1 MFLPSFTGNTLD
13 DLNTAFAAWLDDV
26 YHPRKHSS
34 TGQSPFDRFTKNLRC
49 LRSAPADLM
58 DYFRTVVRRKV
69 NKDRTVVLNGNLFE
83 APVSLIGQR
92 VELLYHDSDPGADP
106 KHRWGRCP
114 GFFNKKDKYQT
125 PSGHYPL
132 AKMIWV
138 DWVNVAH
145 IPPMLKTN
153 PMKISTSGCS
163 ISNITFQ
170 NNSIRR
176 IHYERGNESIT
187 DFAYALALAR
197 RGFSKQQIIE
207 RILAERTDWKNH
219 TGDLRKMRY
228 LDRTVSKAL
237 NIIASCTISY

>member
-1 MFLPSFTGNTLD
+1 MIAD
-13 DLNTAFAAWLDDV
+13 DLNLTLLKTHHQNPHGTWKPGRMVIETSPGNYQIWIHSDRNLSLDEKRYWL
-26 YHPRKHSS
+26 KIM
-34 TGQSPFDRFTKNLRC
+34 K
-49 LRSAPADLM
+49 
-58 DYFRTVVRRKV
+58 
-69 NKDRTVVLNGNLFE
+69 
-83 APVSLIGQR
+83 
-92 VELLYHDSDPGADP
+92 SDPGADP

-145 IPPMLKTN
+145 IPPMLKIN

-219 TGDLRKMRY
+219 TGDLRKMRN
-228 LDRTVSKAL
+228 LDRTVSKAV
-237 NIIASCTISY
+237 NIIASSTISY